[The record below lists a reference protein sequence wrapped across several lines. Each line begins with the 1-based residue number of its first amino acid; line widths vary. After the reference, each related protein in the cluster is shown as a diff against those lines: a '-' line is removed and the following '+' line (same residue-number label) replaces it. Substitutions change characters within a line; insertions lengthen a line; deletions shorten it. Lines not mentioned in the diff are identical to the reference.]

1 MFHVDLA
8 LRLARRDTSVP
19 LLRTHIPFSVLQEAL
34 CSVHAAGAVPR
45 PWRRLCAVK
54 VKLTIALG
62 IGAGLA
68 SVRPLQGF
76 AGLLKDAREVDTQA
90 ASNSLVV
97 ARGGV
102 GMSARARREQDQQG
116 RGRAFSEPSL
126 VDSIDVLDLLAG
138 FLPA

>member
-1 MFHVDLA
+1 M
-8 LRLARRDTSVP
+8 
-19 LLRTHIPFSVLQEAL
+19 L
-34 CSVHAAGAVPR
+34 CSVHAAGAVPW

-102 GMSARARREQDQQG
+102 GMSARARREQDQQE

-126 VDSIDVLDLLAG
+126 VDSIDVLAMLAG